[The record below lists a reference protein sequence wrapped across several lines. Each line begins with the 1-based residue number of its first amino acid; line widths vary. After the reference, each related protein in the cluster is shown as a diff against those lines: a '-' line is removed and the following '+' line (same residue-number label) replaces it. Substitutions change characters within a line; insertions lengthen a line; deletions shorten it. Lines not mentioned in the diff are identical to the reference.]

1 VDCEI
6 DALSCAVVAP
16 PHRITFEEKKD
27 EGDFM
32 PTIEPGLYEQVEKR
46 AETEGKVK
54 ETLNEMVNRLVKAF
68 NPERVILFG
77 SYAYGKPTPDSDVDL
92 LIIMESKLSP
102 LERYIAVS
110 KVLTPRVFPMDII
123 VRTPQEIEQ
132 RLRMGDFFIK
142 EILERGKV
150 LYERG
155 SSRRVG
161 KKS

>member
-1 VDCEI
+1 
-6 DALSCAVVAP
+6 
-16 PHRITFEEKKD
+16 
-27 EGDFM
+27 
-32 PTIEPGLYEQVEKR
+32 
-46 AETEGKVK
+46 
-54 ETLNEMVNRLVKAF
+54 
-68 NPERVILFG
+68 
-77 SYAYGKPTPDSDVDL
+77 